1 MLFNKH
7 SETKQRFGI
16 RKLTIGATSVLL
28 STLFLTVNNGQKV
41 HAATDETVTNAD
53 NKSGTEDKAVT
64 TENSETEDKA
74 QEATNV
80 TKKTNE
86 DKTATTEEK
95 QTGAVAKTSEKVG
108 DNATTD
114 KSSET
119 QASEDKVS
127 SDDKTTDVANTELL
141 RQLTIKK
148 SLLLLTRLKKN
159 NVTTPTSEVA
169 KPAVNNKLAAPAPA
183 PSTASLSD
191 DGLVAT
197 DDHGVTLS
205 MSKNTLGEGG
215 QLGKSGITVK
225 LSGTVSAGDVYNIQV
240 PDFGWGY
247 EINDSTITTAGALGN
262 FATAKKTN
270 VVIDGQN
277 YANYQITFK
286 QGITIDSKG
295 FQIVL
300 NNGNNYNGQGRPSTT
315 IKDGIYDQNIYWSR
329 SSQADPTKVTENS
342 SLSFIRKVETG
353 FNKPTFNL
361 TAPDGNK
368 VSALVPDTDYQFTLK
383 LNQGTGLNGLTDFTA
398 AQINSARNYGSV
410 ITIPVPE
417 GFVLNQDI
425 SVKNSQIGDK
435 TTIKQVGGA
444 GGDIIITV
452 PKGSGRQGFESAPG
466 YVIVGRFINHPETTS
481 TFTAAGNITVTEQVL
496 TKDGTKEIKAV
507 LPPWQITLKG
517 AKDKPS
523 EGQFG
528 VQAWGNNNGNIFT
541 QTVPTKIANYF
552 NFTNNTAL
560 AYENNLH
567 LTFDFDDGLAINALS
582 TPKIND
588 VDRYGTRSYAYTLT
602 LTDGTKVTGTI
613 DAGGKIDVPTKT
625 MTVTVK
631 EKDDEGKEVYKDVV
645 VPVTIKSADLVPDF
659 WAAGAHGDGILN
671 YRTGGNFGT
680 NQLISDETFMAYGYI
695 SDVLNN
701 DPNLPENTKVKST
714 LTVSSPAY
722 RPDTKFYATDTQTV
736 LSKDSIKSALGA
748 SANQDKDNRYYS
760 PDIDYTKGKYGTI
773 GISTSDD
780 SRKASNRIVEPIFY
794 YVLPAYTNFT
804 GDLTNIKDFNPGIT
818 DGDKSKENIKPKLT
832 SYMVGNQQVVKLDYS
847 GTGFVYDAS
856 KGNNTNPGGGN
867 ILPIAIDADAEPG
880 VYKWNVYLFTQTG
893 IVNHD
898 AITNTSDVANKY
910 TQNVVQEAEKAGK
923 SGSLY
928 MIGDGNWEIKT
939 PPVAYAPNTVQGN
952 LDVKSVANGKSDDKG
967 SEEMNYATEIAN
979 YSSGTI
985 KDPYML
991 INFPQADDDKKCFT
1005 FELTGPEEL
1014 NSVNDKLTSDDYVVY
1029 YSTEQQDLPSTKDRG
1044 KVPDMT
1050 GYVTSDQVSDW
1061 SKIKSAVIKF
1071 NTTLPSGSVVGQIVF
1086 KGKDSTLKTD
1096 AGKSANFRAAVMGE
1110 TLNPFITENTTITVV
1125 GKSTVNTRLHYKDTD
1140 GQDHY
1145 INVPT
1150 MTKEY
1155 NDNVDTMNSSDFDLN
1170 SIPKELIPDH
1180 YELVANQTPSI
1191 INNEDGN
1198 SKDATAEFNKIVTY
1212 ASDGDTVQF
1221 ELVPKIDKAT
1231 QTINRTVHFRTD
1243 GDNSEEV
1250 AEDVSTPVTVTELT
1264 NEVTGEKQYSAKI
1277 TVNGQTQDL
1286 LVHVGQNGQISLTL
1300 PKVDI
1305 PDVSDYYVV
1314 DSTKTQ
1320 ADAISKTF
1328 TFTKDGSLT
1337 FENTVKYAPVKQEL
1351 QIKVYDDDSDTPDQ
1365 DLDTTE
1371 SGATTDFTGNSKS
1384 DFPADVATNLQALK
1398 DYYERKNY
1406 EVVTLPAAS
1415 GKFDST
1421 NNGSGADTQVQ
1432 FLEVHLKHVKDVKTE
1447 SIKVVREVTYSVDST
1462 SPDAPKAPDAKVD
1475 TFDGVFSRTVTTDKV
1490 NNNVTKS
1497 DWSGT
1502 YTSNGVTS
1510 PKLADGYHPDK
1521 EIAAKATISADF
1533 LKNTGEDEIARLI
1546 SDGLKVS
1553 DEVVYSADKQTVKIR
1568 VYDDTTNSELS
1579 PVTAKSELEGQGK
1592 NVEISLDGL
1601 TNSDI
1606 PDKFSSNIDLLKSYY
1621 ESKGYKFVSN
1631 TAIPAKFDATS
1642 NGTGQTDSTPQYVDI
1657 HLEHV
1662 LSLERETK
1670 TVTRKINYYD
1680 KDQKNQNNQ
1689 NKLINEVNPKV
1700 TEAQTIEQ
1708 KVDFERY
1715 AVRDQVTK
1723 QIIGYAT
1730 PDQVTTTGDQTTLK
1744 QADGF
1749 THTTGEASDA
1759 TAAFVVTSDK
1769 AVLPSQVNYDLS
1781 KYGYEAPTDKDG
1793 KSFAQVDEVTPLPTD
1808 KNTVVNV
1815 YYREKVVTVTVDN
1828 PPTAGTKVPETDTE
1842 FPPNNWDK
1850 DVATNVST
1858 RTIHY
1863 VYDKNT
1869 FVNGKDVS
1877 GQPVPGLKDI
1887 EQTVVFTQ
1895 SAKINLVTGD
1905 VIYQGDWKAHNST
1918 TTNQQRETITTDGGN
1933 SFAEVISPSSKTGY
1947 LELKGYTPH
1956 QEVVNAAEAT
1966 HGVNAGD
1973 IYVKYV
1979 GNDSLVQIEY
1989 VDEDTRNALTVDKKT
2004 GKSGEKLEYSTTDL
2018 IKEYEKQGY
2027 ELVHDGFIAN
2037 DGNHNKETFD
2047 SYDDIP
2053 NGEHPETINQKWTVT
2068 LKHKKKTVTSN
2079 EPKDPTEKITDGDYS
2094 HDYPANVGQNDL
2106 NNTVSRNISFI
2117 YTDKPEGENQAF
2129 PPVTQEVSYKR
2140 DATIDLVKLAKGDAD
2155 AVSYTNWEPK
2165 EAGKES
2171 FDNNPVQVVDGY
2183 VADYVVV
2190 PSQDVPKDEN
2200 DKAQNGQ
2207 NIVVKYSPVGKIIP
2221 VDKDGHE
2228 IPDAS
2233 TPKYKNDHNDP
2244 TKTTTTDVP
2253 EIPGYH
2259 AEVPNVTP
2267 DKPGE
2272 DTKVV
2277 YVKNTQTIDLV
2288 YVDTTTGQTLTTQ
2301 VNVDQGD
2308 SGSAIPTSVT
2318 DTLNATTQS
2327 YLDKGY
2333 VIDTAKA
2340 KETVPGKFDYSG
2352 QNTDGSDAQPQVVTI
2367 YLKHGTEII
2376 TSTDPKDADKSN
2388 LTISSQ
2394 NIVHYEGAGNDTPKD
2409 VVRTDDSTLTR
2420 TVTIDKVTGEVL
2432 ETSKWT
2438 GKKEYDDVDTRVVN
2452 GYYADTKAA
2461 GASKVTTDDVSRA
2474 KDGVITNETTVTY
2487 HPMGKIIPVDKN
2499 GNPIPG
2505 SKTPIFN
2512 NDPND
2517 PTKATTTDSPII
2529 PGYHLDN
2536 PDESSITPDDPG
2548 KDRKVVYVA
2557 DTQNLV
2563 VQVFDKD
2570 SKIPDQPLD
2579 TTKTG
2584 ATVEFTGDSFTN
2596 FPTDVATNID
2606 ALIKYYEARG
2616 YKVETKPSTDELSA
2630 KFDGDKDITQYL
2642 KLVLTHDTEIVTGEN
2657 PKTPGTPI
2665 NPDDPDSPTYGE
2677 ETSREHL
2684 VIKSVDVIEYEGA
2697 GDKTPETNTRTNDAT
2712 LIKNVTI
2719 DKVTGEVIATGEWTG
2734 KFIYEPIK
2742 TPKIDGYTVSLE
2754 NAGGTAIS
2762 SGDAN
2767 EAVAGVITRKVKV
2780 VYTPEKQELQ
2790 LKVYDQDLDKYLGKT
2805 DSFYGLTDQEVGED
2819 PQTRLD
2825 ELKKQFAERGF
2836 DIVEVPELAKNYDN
2850 TENGTS
2856 DQDNKPQVFVLV
2868 VKHHIET
2875 VTPDDPKTPE
2885 DKIPNTNQNY
2895 PSGLTE
2901 TDLSKTITRTIIVHM
2916 PDGSTKEIKQEVV
2929 YTRTATVDSVT
2940 KEVKYTDWTS
2950 KNSNWPEY
2958 QSPDVPGYTVDIE
2971 KVELA
2976 KVPVDGHDVT
2986 VEINYTADPVPDEPV
3001 NPSNPGN
3008 PGTTTP
3014 DQPQQPGKPTDPT
3027 KPSEPNKPS
3036 KPGRP
3041 TNPNHPTKP
3050 TKPVT
3055 PAKPDQTHD
3064 QHSKVNGETDLNGF
3078 VDGISDEKAGAVA
3091 GASDNAQAGAKKL
3104 PQTSG
3109 ESGWQASLLGMGLFF
3124 ISLFGF
3130 KKKKE
3135 DE

>member
-247 EINDSTITTAGALGN
+247 GINDSTITTAGALGN

-342 SLSFIRKVETG
+342 SLSFTRKVETG

-435 TTIKQVGGA
+435 TTIEQVGGAGGA

-452 PKGSGRQGFESAPG
+452 PKGSGRQGFENAPG

-552 NFTNNTAL
+552 NFTNNSAL

-588 VDRYGTRSYAYTLT
+588 IDRYGTRSYTYTLT

-625 MTVTVK
+625 MTITAK
-631 EKDDEGKEVYKDVV
+631 SHDKDGKEEFKDIV
-645 VPVTIKSADLVPDF
+645 VPVTIKSADLVPNF
-659 WAAGAHGDGILN
+659 WAAGAHGDNILN

-701 DPNLPENTKVKST
+701 DLHLPKDTKVKST

-736 LSKDSIKSALGA
+736 MSKDSIKSALWA
-748 SANQDKDNRYYS
+748 SGKQDANNRYYS
-760 PDIDYTKGKYGTI
+760 PEIDYTKEKYGS
-773 GISTSDD
+773 ISINVSND
-780 SRKASNRIVEPIFY
+780 SKKASNRIVEPTFY

-804 GDLTNIKDFNPGIT
+804 GDLTNLLNLNPGIT

-832 SYMVGNQQVVKLDYS
+832 SYMVGNQQVIKLDYS
-847 GTGFVYDAS
+847 GTGFVYDAN
-856 KGNNTNPGGGN
+856 KDGNT
-867 ILPIAIDADAEPG
+867 LPIAIDADAEPG

-893 IVNHD
+893 IVNQNP
-898 AITNTSDVANKY
+898 ITNASDVANDY
-910 TQNVVQEAEKAGK
+910 TQNVVEEQKNAGK
-923 SGSLY
+923 TGSLY
-928 MIGDGNWEIKT
+928 MIGSGDWEIKT

-979 YSSGTI
+979 YSTGTL

-991 INFPQADDDKKCFT
+991 INFPQAGDGKNGFT
-1005 FELTGPEEL
+1005 YELTGPEEFIAL
-1014 NSVNDKLTSDDYVVY
+1014 NNNLGKDDFTTY
-1029 YSTEQQDLPSTKDRG
+1029 YSTETQDLPTVKDRG

-1050 GYVTSDQVSDW
+1050 GYVTADQVTDW

-1071 NTTLPSGSVVGQIVF
+1071 NTTLPGGTVLGQIVF

-1096 AGKSANFRAAVMGE
+1096 AGKTSYFRAAVMGE
-1110 TLNPFITENTTITVV
+1110 TINPFLTENTSIKVV
-1125 GKSTVNTRLHYKDTD
+1125 GKSTVNTRLHYQDTD
-1140 GQDHY
+1140 RQDHY

-1155 NDNVDTMNSSDFDLN
+1155 NDNVDTMKSSDFALN
-1170 SIPKELIPDH
+1170 NIPKELIPDH
-1180 YELVANQTPSI
+1180 YELVANQVPSI

-1198 SKDATAEFNKIVTY
+1198 SKDATAEFNKTVTY
-1212 ASDGDTVQF
+1212 AFDGDIVQF
-1221 ELVPKIDKAT
+1221 ELTPKIDKAT
-1231 QTINRTVHFRTD
+1231 QSIKHVVHFVTND
-1243 GDNSEEV
+1243 SSAYQLFDDQAV
-1250 AEDVSTPVTVTELT
+1250 DVTVTQAT
-1264 NEVTGEKQYSAKI
+1264 NEVTGQKTYAASYMKDGKEVGLS
-1277 TVNGQTQDL
+1277 VTQLDD
-1286 LVHVGQNGQISLTL
+1286 GQISITF
-1300 PKVDI
+1300 PAATI
-1305 PDVSDYYVV
+1305 PSSKEYYVV
-1314 DSTKTQ
+1314 DNTEDQ
-1320 ADAISKTF
+1320 ASALTHTF
-1328 TFTKDGSLT
+1328 TFTANSNST
-1337 FENTVKYAPVKQEL
+1337 IENFVKYAPVKQEL
-1351 QIKVYDDDSDTPDQ
+1351 QVQVYDDDSKKA
-1365 DLDTTE
+1365 LDTKDT
-1371 SGATTDFTGNSKS
+1371 GAKVDFIGNSNAA
-1384 DFPADVATNLQALK
+1384 FPTNDLQTNLDKLK
-1398 DYYERKNY
+1398 TYYEGKNY
-1406 EVVTLPAAS
+1406 IVTLPSAS
-1415 GKFDST
+1415 GNFDDT
-1421 NNGSGADTQVQ
+1421 DNGPDKDKKIQVI
-1432 FLEVHLKHVKDVKTE
+1432 EVHLTHAKDVKTE
-1447 SIKVVREVTYSVDST
+1447 QVNAVRNVTYSGAGDLT
-1462 SPDAPKAPDAKVD
+1462 PAEKTD
-1475 TFDGVFSRTVTTDKV
+1475 TAQNVFSRTVTTDLVTDIVTRSQWTGSHTFAGIDTPSVAGYHADKALAGNIEV
-1490 NNNVTKS
+1490 TADKLNNADEATLA
-1497 DWSGT
+1497 DWMK
-1502 YTSNGVTS
+1502 NGVV
-1510 PKLADGYHPDK
+1510 
-1521 EIAAKATISADF
+1521 
-1533 LKNTGEDEIARLI
+1533 
-1546 SDGLKVS
+1546 VS
-1553 DEVVYSADKQTVKIR
+1553 DHVTYAPDHQELKIR
-1568 VYDDTTNSELS
+1568 VHDDTTDSELS
-1579 PVTAKSELEGQGK
+1579 PVTAQSELKEHGTTIA
-1592 NVEISLDGL
+1592 ISADGH
-1601 TNSDI
+1601 TDE
-1606 PDKFSSNIDLLKSYY
+1606 PTPADFSNNIDKLKKYY
-1621 ESKGYKFVSN
+1621 ELKGYKIVS
-1631 TAIPAKFDATS
+1631 TSEVPAKFDNTS
-1642 NGTGQTDSTPQYVDI
+1642 NGDSLTDKTPQYVDI
-1657 HLEHV
+1657 HLEHA
-1662 LSLERETK
+1662 LKLEKESKEITRTINFYDQDK
-1670 TVTRKINYYD
+1670 NQLIHDANPNLPQYQQTVTQIVKFD
-1680 KDQKNQNNQ
+1680 
-1689 NKLINEVNPKV
+1689 
-1700 TEAQTIEQ
+1700 
-1708 KVDFERY
+1708 RY
-1715 AVRDQVTK
+1715 IVRDEVTG

-1730 PDQVTTTGDQTTLK
+1730 PSQVTFNNGKAQLAQK
-1744 QADGF
+1744 DGY
-1749 THTTGEASDA
+1749 THATRDASDA
-1759 TAAFVVTSDK
+1759 TAGFTA
-1769 AVLPSQVNYDLS
+1769 LPSYDKYNSYPSYDLS
-1781 KYGYEAPTDKDG
+1781 KYGYDAATDKDG
-1793 KSFAQVDEVTPLPTD
+1793 SPLTEVKAETPKPTD
-1808 KNTVVNV
+1808 SNSVVNV
-1815 YYREKVVTVTVDN
+1815 YYREKVLTVTVDN
-1828 PPTAGTKVPETDTE
+1828 PPTPGTPVTPGSDIKYPQ
-1842 FPPNNWDK
+1842 NKWDEK
-1850 DVATNVST
+1850 TATSEST
-1858 RTIHY
+1858 RIIHY
-1863 VYDKNT
+1863 IYDDKT
-1869 FVNGKDVS
+1869 FVNGKNVS
-1877 GQPVPGLKDI
+1877 GQPVPGLHDI
-1887 EQTVVFTQ
+1887 KQTVTYAQ
-1895 SAKINLVTGD
+1895 SATINLVTGE
-1905 VIYQGDWKAHNST
+1905 VSYQGDWKAHNST

-1933 SFAEVISPSSKTGY
+1933 SFTEVVSPSSKNGY

-1989 VDEDTRNALTVDKKT
+1989 IDEDTGNALKVDKKT

-2027 ELVHDGFIAN
+2027 ELVHDGFTAN

-2053 NGEHPETINQKWTVT
+2053 NGEYPETINQKWTVT
-2068 LKHKKKTVTSN
+2068 LKHKKITVTSN

-2200 DKAQNGQ
+2200 GKAQNGQ

-2288 YVDTTTGQTLTTQ
+2288 YVDTTTRQTLTKQ
-2301 VNVDQGD
+2301 VNVAQGD
-2308 SGSAIPTSVT
+2308 SGSAIPASVT
-2318 DTLNATTQS
+2318 DTLKATEQS

-2333 VIDTAKA
+2333 VIDTSKPQA
-2340 KETVPGKFDYSG
+2340 TVPANFDSSS
-2352 QNTDGSDAQPQVVTI
+2352 QNPDGTDAVHQVVTV
-2367 YLKHGTEII
+2367 YLKHGKETI
-2376 TSTDPKDADKSN
+2376 TANDPKNPGDPINEKDPNGAKYPKDVDKSN
-2388 LTISSQ
+2388 LTISSK

-2461 GASKVTTDDVSRA
+2461 GASKVMTDDVSRA

-2570 SKIPDQPLD
+2570 SKTSDQPLD

-2596 FPTDVATNID
+2596 FPTDIATNID

-2616 YKVETKPSTDELSA
+2616 YKVKTKPSPDELSA

-2825 ELKKQFAERGF
+2825 ELKKQFAERAF

-2875 VTPDDPKTPE
+2875 VTPDDPKTPD

-2895 PSGLTE
+2895 PGGLTE

-2940 KEVKYTDWTS
+2940 KEVTYTDWTS
-2950 KNSNWPEY
+2950 KNSNWSEY
-2958 QSPDVPGYTVDIE
+2958 QSPDIPGYTVDIE

-2976 KVPVDGHDVT
+2976 KVPVDGQDVT
-2986 VEINYTADPVPDEPV
+2986 VEINYTADPV

-3008 PGTTTP
+3008 PGTTMP

-3064 QHSKVNGETDLNGF
+3064 QYSKVNGETDLNGF
-3078 VDGISDEKAGAVA
+3078 VHGISDEKAGAVA
-3091 GASDNAQAGAKKL
+3091 SASDNAQAGAKKL

>member
-53 NKSGTEDKAVT
+53 NKSGTEDNAVT

-74 QEATNV
+74 QEAANV
-80 TKKTNE
+80 TEKTNE
-86 DKTATTEEK
+86 DKTATIEEK
-95 QTGAVAKTSEKVG
+95 QTEVVAKTSEKVG
-108 DNATTD
+108 NNATIN
-114 KSSET
+114 KSLEA
-119 QASEDKVS
+119 QASEDK
-127 SDDKTTDVANTELL
+127 TTNAANTEEATKTAND
-141 RQLTIKK
+141 QKN
-148 SLLLLTRLKKN
+148 LLLLTRLKKA
-159 NVTTPTSEVA
+159 NVATSKVA
-169 KPAVNNKLAAPAPA
+169 KLAVNIKSAG
-183 PSTASLSD
+183 PSTDGLSD

-197 DDHGVTLS
+197 DDQGVTLS
-205 MSKNTLGEGG
+205 MNKNTLGEGG
-215 QLGKSGITVK
+215 QLGNSGITVK

-247 EINDSTITTAGALGN
+247 GIDDSTITTAGALGN

-300 NNGNNYNGQGRPSTT
+300 KNGNNYNGQGRPSTT

-329 SSQADPTKVTENS
+329 SSQADPTKITENS
-342 SLSFIRKVETG
+342 TLSFTRKVETG

-368 VSALVPDTDYQFTLK
+368 VTKLEPDTDYQFTLN
-383 LNQGTGLNGLTDFTA
+383 LNQGTGLNGLTDHTA
-398 AQINSARNYGSV
+398 AQINSARNYRSV
-410 ITIPVPE
+410 ITIPVPK
-417 GFVLNQDI
+417 GFVLNQDV
-425 SVKNSQIGDK
+425 SLKNSQIEDE
-435 TTIKQVGGA
+435 TTIEQVGGA
-444 GGDIIITV
+444 GGNIIITV
-452 PKGSGRQGFESAPG
+452 PKGSGRQNYEGKPG

-481 TFTAAGNITVTEQVL
+481 TFRAADNITVTEKVL

-523 EGQFG
+523 EGEFG

-588 VDRYGTRSYAYTLT
+588 VDRYGTRSYTYTLT

-625 MTVTVK
+625 MTITAK
-631 EKDDEGKEVYKDVV
+631 SHDKDGKEEFKDIV
-645 VPVTIKSADLVPDF
+645 VPVTIKSADLVPNF
-659 WAAGAHGDGILN
+659 WAAGAHGDNILN

-701 DPNLPENTKVKST
+701 DLHLPKDTKVKST

-736 LSKDSIKSALGA
+736 MSKDSIKSALWA
-748 SANQDKDNRYYS
+748 SGKQDANNRYYS
-760 PDIDYTKGKYGTI
+760 PEIDYTKEKYGS
-773 GISTSDD
+773 ISINVSND
-780 SRKASNRIVEPIFY
+780 SKKASNRIVEPTFY

-804 GDLTNIKDFNPGIT
+804 GDLTNLLNLNPGIT

-832 SYMVGNQQVVKLDYS
+832 SYMVGNQQVIKLDYS
-847 GTGFVYDAS
+847 GTGFVYDAN
-856 KGNNTNPGGGN
+856 KDGNT
-867 ILPIAIDADAEPG
+867 LPIAIDADAEPG

-979 YSSGTI
+979 YSSGSI

-991 INFPQADDDKKCFT
+991 INFPQADPVKKCFT
-1005 FELTGPEEL
+1005 FELTGPEEFIAL
-1014 NSVNDKLTSDDYVVY
+1014 NNNLGKDDFTTY
-1029 YSTEQQDLPSTKDRG
+1029 YSTKTQDLPTVKDRG

-1050 GYVTSDQVSDW
+1050 GYVTAGQVTDW

-1071 NTTLPSGSVVGQIVF
+1071 NTTLPGGTVLGQIVF

-1096 AGKSANFRAAVMGE
+1096 AGKTSYFRAAVMGE
-1110 TLNPFITENTTITVV
+1110 TINPFLTENTSIKVV
-1125 GKSTVNTRLHYKDTD
+1125 GKSTVNTRLHYKDTY

-1198 SKDATAEFNKIVTY
+1198 SKDATAEFNKTVTY
-1212 ASDGDTVQF
+1212 AFDGDTVQF

-1231 QTINRTVHFRTD
+1231 QTINRTVHFMNED
-1243 GDNSEEV
+1243 NQKVAGDV
-1250 AEDVSTPVTVTELT
+1250 ATPPVTVTELT
-1264 NEVTGEKQYSAKI
+1264 NEVTGEKKYLAKI
-1277 TVNGQTQDL
+1277 TVDGQTQDL
-1286 LVHVGQNGQISLTL
+1286 AVSVEKDGKISLTL

-1305 PDVSDYYVV
+1305 PVVSDYYVV
-1314 DSTKTQ
+1314 DGTRTQ
-1320 ADAISKTF
+1320 ADAISKIF
-1328 TFTKDGSLT
+1328 TFTKDGTLT
-1337 FENTVKYAPVKQEL
+1337 FENTVKYAPV
-1351 QIKVYDDDSDTPDQ
+1351 
-1365 DLDTTE
+1365 
-1371 SGATTDFTGNSKS
+1371 
-1384 DFPADVATNLQALK
+1384 
-1398 DYYERKNY
+1398 
-1406 EVVTLPAAS
+1406 
-1415 GKFDST
+1415 
-1421 NNGSGADTQVQ
+1421 
-1432 FLEVHLKHVKDVKTE
+1432 
-1447 SIKVVREVTYSVDST
+1447 
-1462 SPDAPKAPDAKVD
+1462 
-1475 TFDGVFSRTVTTDKV
+1475 
-1490 NNNVTKS
+1490 
-1497 DWSGT
+1497 
-1502 YTSNGVTS
+1502 
-1510 PKLADGYHPDK
+1510 
-1521 EIAAKATISADF
+1521 
-1533 LKNTGEDEIARLI
+1533 
-1546 SDGLKVS
+1546 
-1553 DEVVYSADKQTVKIR
+1553 
-1568 VYDDTTNSELS
+1568 
-1579 PVTAKSELEGQGK
+1579 
-1592 NVEISLDGL
+1592 
-1601 TNSDI
+1601 
-1606 PDKFSSNIDLLKSYY
+1606 
-1621 ESKGYKFVSN
+1621 
-1631 TAIPAKFDATS
+1631 
-1642 NGTGQTDSTPQYVDI
+1642 
-1657 HLEHV
+1657 
-1662 LSLERETK
+1662 
-1670 TVTRKINYYD
+1670 
-1680 KDQKNQNNQ
+1680 
-1689 NKLINEVNPKV
+1689 
-1700 TEAQTIEQ
+1700 
-1708 KVDFERY
+1708 
-1715 AVRDQVTK
+1715 
-1723 QIIGYAT
+1723 
-1730 PDQVTTTGDQTTLK
+1730 
-1744 QADGF
+1744 
-1749 THTTGEASDA
+1749 
-1759 TAAFVVTSDK
+1759 
-1769 AVLPSQVNYDLS
+1769 
-1781 KYGYEAPTDKDG
+1781 
-1793 KSFAQVDEVTPLPTD
+1793 
-1808 KNTVVNV
+1808 
-1815 YYREKVVTVTVDN
+1815 
-1828 PPTAGTKVPETDTE
+1828 
-1842 FPPNNWDK
+1842 
-1850 DVATNVST
+1850 
-1858 RTIHY
+1858 
-1863 VYDKNT
+1863 
-1869 FVNGKDVS
+1869 
-1877 GQPVPGLKDI
+1877 
-1887 EQTVVFTQ
+1887 
-1895 SAKINLVTGD
+1895 
-1905 VIYQGDWKAHNST
+1905 
-1918 TTNQQRETITTDGGN
+1918 
-1933 SFAEVISPSSKTGY
+1933 
-1947 LELKGYTPH
+1947 
-1956 QEVVNAAEAT
+1956 
-1966 HGVNAGD
+1966 
-1973 IYVKYV
+1973 
-1979 GNDSLVQIEY
+1979 
-1989 VDEDTRNALTVDKKT
+1989 
-2004 GKSGEKLEYSTTDL
+2004 
-2018 IKEYEKQGY
+2018 
-2027 ELVHDGFIAN
+2027 
-2037 DGNHNKETFD
+2037 
-2047 SYDDIP
+2047 
-2053 NGEHPETINQKWTVT
+2053 
-2068 LKHKKKTVTSN
+2068 
-2079 EPKDPTEKITDGDYS
+2079 
-2094 HDYPANVGQNDL
+2094 
-2106 NNTVSRNISFI
+2106 
-2117 YTDKPEGENQAF
+2117 
-2129 PPVTQEVSYKR
+2129 
-2140 DATIDLVKLAKGDAD
+2140 
-2155 AVSYTNWEPK
+2155 
-2165 EAGKES
+2165 
-2171 FDNNPVQVVDGY
+2171 
-2183 VADYVVV
+2183 
-2190 PSQDVPKDEN
+2190 
-2200 DKAQNGQ
+2200 
-2207 NIVVKYSPVGKIIP
+2207 GKIIP
-2221 VDKDGHE
+2221 VDKDDHE
-2228 IPDAS
+2228 IPDAP
-2233 TPKYKNDHNDP
+2233 TPKYNNDPNDP
-2244 TKTTTTDVP
+2244 TKATTTDSP
-2253 EIPGYH
+2253 IIPGYH

-2288 YVDTTTGQTLTTQ
+2288 YIDTTTRQTLTKQ
-2301 VNVDQGD
+2301 VNVAQGD

-2318 DTLNATTQS
+2318 DILNATTQS

-2340 KETVPGKFDYSG
+2340 KETVPGEFDYSG
-2352 QNTDGSDAQPQVVTI
+2352 QNTDGSDAQPQVVTV

-2376 TSTDPKDADKSN
+2376 TSTDPKVPGDPINEKDPNGAKYPKDADKSN
-2388 LTISSQ
+2388 LTISSK

-2409 VVRTDDSTLTR
+2409 VIATDDGTLTR

-2432 ETSKWT
+2432 ETSEWT

-2487 HPMGKIIPVDKN
+2487 HPMDKIIPVDKN

-2505 SKTPIFN
+2505 SETPIFN

-2536 PDESSITPDDPG
+2536 PHESSITPDDPGKDRKVVYVKNTQTIDLVYIDTTTRQTLTKQVNVAQGDSGSAIPTSVTDILNATTQSYLDKGYVIDTAKAKETVPGEFDYSGQNTDGSDAQPQVVTVYLKHGTEIITSTDPKVPGDPINEKDPNGAKYPKDADKSNLTISSKNIVHYEGAGNDTPKDVIATDDGTLTRTVTIDKVTGEVLETSEWTGKKEYDDVDTRVVNGYYADTKAAGASKVTTDDVSRAKDGVITNETTVTYHPMDKIIPVDKNGNPIPGSETPIFNNDPNDPTKATTTDSPIIPGYHLDNPHESSITPDDPG

-2570 SKIPDQPLD
+2570 SKTPDQPLD

-2606 ALIKYYEARG
+2606 ALIKYYKARG
-2616 YKVETKPSTDELSA
+2616 YKVKTKPSTDELSA
-2630 KFDGDKDITQYL
+2630 KFDGDKDTTQYL
-2642 KLVLTHDTEIVTGEN
+2642 KLVLTHDTETVTGEN

-2677 ETSREHL
+2677 QTSRKHL

-2712 LIKNVTI
+2712 LIRNVTI

-2734 KFIYEPIK
+2734 KFIYESIK

-2754 NAGGTAIS
+2754 NAGGTTIS

-2767 EAVAGVITRKVKV
+2767 EAVDGVITRKVKV

-2790 LKVYDQDLDKYLGKT
+2790 LKVYDQDLDKYLGGT

-2819 PQTRLD
+2819 PQARLD
-2825 ELKKQFAERGF
+2825 ELKKQFAEWGF

-2850 TENGTS
+2850 TENGTN

-2875 VTPDDPKTPE
+2875 VTPDDPKTPD

-2895 PSGLTE
+2895 PGGLTE

-2916 PDGSTKEIKQEVV
+2916 PDGSTKEIKQKVV

-2940 KEVKYTDWTS
+2940 KEVTYTDWTS
-2950 KNSNWPEY
+2950 KNSSWSEY
-2958 QSPDVPGYTVDIE
+2958 QSPDIPGYTVDIE

-3008 PGTTTP
+3008 PGTTMP

>member
-41 HAATDETVTNAD
+41 HAATDETVTRTD
-53 NKSGTEDKAVT
+53 NKSGTEDNAVI
-64 TENSETEDKA
+64 TENSETTDKA
-74 QEATNV
+74 QEAADV
-80 TKKTNE
+80 TEKTNE

-95 QTGAVAKTSEKVG
+95 QTGDVAKTSEKVD
-108 DNATTD
+108 DNAATD

-169 KPAVNNKLAAPAPA
+169 KPAVNNKSAG
-183 PSTASLSD
+183 PSTAGLSD

-215 QLGKSGITVK
+215 QLGNSGITVK
-225 LSGTVSAGDVYNIQV
+225 FSGSVSAGDIYTIQV

-247 EINDSTITTAGALGN
+247 GWGQYGPINDSTITTAGALGN

-300 NNGNNYNGQGRPSTT
+300 NNGNNYYGQGRPSTT
-315 IKDGIYDQNIYWSR
+315 IKDGKYYQNIYWSR
-329 SSQADPTKVTENS
+329 SSQADPTKITKNPT
-342 SLSFIRKVETG
+342 LSFIRKVETG

-361 TAPDGNK
+361 TAPDRNK

-552 NFTNNTAL
+552 NFTNNSAL

-588 VDRYGTRSYAYTLT
+588 IDRYGTRSYTYTLT

-625 MTVTVK
+625 MTITAK
-631 EKDDEGKEVYKDVV
+631 SHDKDGKEEFKDIV
-645 VPVTIKSADLVPDF
+645 VPVTIKSADLVPNF
-659 WAAGAHGDGILN
+659 WAAGAHGDNILN

-701 DPNLPENTKVKST
+701 DLHLPKDTKVKST

-736 LSKDSIKSALGA
+736 MSKDSIKSALRA
-748 SANQDKDNRYYS
+748 SGKQDANNRYYS
-760 PDIDYTKGKYGTI
+760 PEIDYTKEKYGS
-773 GISTSDD
+773 ISINVSND
-780 SRKASNRIVEPIFY
+780 SKKASNRIVEPTFY

-804 GDLTNIKDFNPGIT
+804 GDLTNLLNLNPGIT

-832 SYMVGNQQVVKLDYS
+832 SYMVGNQQVIKLDYS
-847 GTGFVYDAS
+847 GTGFVYDAN
-856 KGNNTNPGGGN
+856 KDGNT
-867 ILPIAIDADAEPG
+867 LPIAIDADAEPG

-928 MIGDGNWEIKT
+928 MIGQGDWEIKT

-979 YSSGTI
+979 YSSGSI

-991 INFPQADDDKKCFT
+991 INFPQADPKNSFT
-1005 FELTGPEEL
+1005 FELTGPEEFIAL
-1014 NSVNDKLTSDDYVVY
+1014 NNNLGKDDFTTY
-1029 YSTEQQDLPSTKDRG
+1029 YSTKTQDLPTVKDRG

-1050 GYVTSDQVSDW
+1050 GYVTAGQVTDW

-1071 NTTLPSGSVVGQIVF
+1071 NTTLPGGTVLGQIVF

-1096 AGKSANFRAAVMGE
+1096 AGKTSYFRAAVMGE
-1110 TLNPFITENTTITVV
+1110 TINPFLTENTSIKVV
-1125 GKSTVNTRLHYKDTD
+1125 GKSTVNTRLHYQDTD
-1140 GQDHY
+1140 RQDHY

-1155 NDNVDTMNSSDFDLN
+1155 NDNVDTMKSSDFALN

-1180 YELVANQTPSI
+1180 YELVANQVPSI

-1198 SKDATAEFNKIVTY
+1198 SKDATAEFNKTVTY
-1212 ASDGDTVQF
+1212 AFDGDIVQF
-1221 ELVPKIDKAT
+1221 ELEPKIDKAT

-1689 NKLINEVNPKV
+1689 NKLINEANPKV

>member
-159 NVTTPTSEVA
+159 NVTTP
-169 KPAVNNKLAAPAPA
+169 AVNNKLAAPAPA

-225 LSGTVSAGDVYNIQV
+225 LSGTVSAGDIYNIQV

-247 EINDSTITTAGALGN
+247 GINDSTITTAGALGN

-300 NNGNNYNGQGRPSTT
+300 NNGNNYNSQGRPSTT

-342 SLSFIRKVETG
+342 SLSFTRKVETG

-435 TTIKQVGGA
+435 TTIEQVGGA

-452 PKGSGRQGFESAPG
+452 PKGSGRQGFENAPG

-552 NFTNNTAL
+552 NFTNNSAL

-588 VDRYGTRSYAYTLT
+588 IDRYGTRSYTYTLT

-625 MTVTVK
+625 MTITAK
-631 EKDDEGKEVYKDVV
+631 SHDKDGKEEFKDIV
-645 VPVTIKSADLVPDF
+645 VPVTIKSADLVPNF
-659 WAAGAHGDGILN
+659 WAAGAHGDNFLN

-701 DPNLPENTKVKST
+701 DLHLPKDTKVKST

-736 LSKDSIKSALGA
+736 MSKDSIKSALWA
-748 SANQDKDNRYYS
+748 SGSQHANNRYYS
-760 PDIDYTKGKYGTI
+760 PDIDYTKGDYGTI
-773 GISTSDD
+773 SIDVSND
-780 SRKASNRIVEPIFY
+780 SKKASNRIVEPIFY
-794 YVLPAYTNFT
+794 YVLPNYTNFT
-804 GDLTNIKDFNPGIT
+804 GDLTNIINPNPGIT

-847 GTGFVYDAS
+847 GTGFVYDANKKS
-856 KGNNTNPGGGN
+856 NT
-867 ILPIAIDADAEPG
+867 LPIAIDADAEPG
-880 VYKWNVYLFTQTG
+880 VYKWNVYIYTATG
-893 IVNHD
+893 IVNQNP
-898 AITNTSDVANKY
+898 ITNASDVANDY
-910 TQNVVQEAEKAGK
+910 TQNVVEEQKNAGK
-923 SGSLY
+923 TGSLY
-928 MIGDGNWEIKT
+928 MIGSGDWEIKT

-979 YSSGTI
+979 YSSGSI

-991 INFPQADDDKKCFT
+991 INFPQADPKNSFT
-1005 FELTGPEEL
+1005 FELTGPEEFIAL
-1014 NSVNDKLTSDDYVVY
+1014 NNNLGKDDFTTY
-1029 YSTEQQDLPSTKDRG
+1029 YSTKTQDLPTVKDRG

-1050 GYVTSDQVSDW
+1050 GYVTAGQVTDW

-1071 NTTLPSGSVVGQIVF
+1071 NTTLPGGTVLGQIVF

-1096 AGKSANFRAAVMGE
+1096 AGKTSYFRAAVMGE
-1110 TLNPFITENTTITVV
+1110 TINPFLTENTSIKVV
-1125 GKSTVNTRLHYKDTD
+1125 GKSTVNTRLHYQDTD
-1140 GQDHY
+1140 RQDHY

-1155 NDNVDTMNSSDFDLN
+1155 NDNVDTMKSSDFALN

-1180 YELVANQTPSI
+1180 YELVANQVPSI

-1198 SKDATAEFNKIVTY
+1198 SKDATAEFNKTVTY
-1212 ASDGDTVQF
+1212 AFDGDIVQF
-1221 ELVPKIDKAT
+1221 ELEPKIDKAT

-1398 DYYERKNY
+1398 DYYKRKNY

-1689 NKLINEVNPKV
+1689 NKLINEANPKV

-1877 GQPVPGLKDI
+1877 DQPVQGLKDI

-2267 DKPGE
+2267 DKPDE

-2570 SKIPDQPLD
+2570 SKTSDQPLD

-2596 FPTDVATNID
+2596 FPTDIATNID

-2616 YKVETKPSTDELSA
+2616 YKVKTKPSPDELSA

-2734 KFIYEPIK
+2734 KFIYKPIK

-2790 LKVYDQDLDKYLGKT
+2790 LKVYDQDLDKYLGRT
-2805 DSFYGLTDQEVGED
+2805 DSFYGWTDQEVGED

-2836 DIVEVPELAKNYDN
+2836 DIVEVPKLAKNYDN

-3041 TNPNHPTKP
+3041 TNPNRPTKP

-3064 QHSKVNGETDLNGF
+3064 QYSKVNGETDLNGF
-3078 VDGISDEKAGAVA
+3078 VHGISDEKAGAVA

>member
-53 NKSGTEDKAVT
+53 NKSGTEDNAVT

-74 QEATNV
+74 QEAANV
-80 TKKTNE
+80 TEKTNE
-86 DKTATTEEK
+86 DKTATIEEK
-95 QTGAVAKTSEKVG
+95 QTEVVAKTSEKVG
-108 DNATTD
+108 NNATIN
-114 KSSET
+114 KSLEA
-119 QASEDKVS
+119 QASEDK
-127 SDDKTTDVANTELL
+127 TTNAANTEEATKTAND
-141 RQLTIKK
+141 QK
-148 SLLLLTRLKKN
+148 SLLLLTRLKKA
-159 NVTTPTSEVA
+159 NVATSKVA
-169 KPAVNNKLAAPAPA
+169 KQAVNIKSAG
-183 PSTASLSD
+183 PSTDGLSD

-197 DDHGVTLS
+197 DDQGVTLS
-205 MSKNTLGEGG
+205 MSKKTLGEGG

-247 EINDSTITTAGALGN
+247 GINDSTITTAGALGN

-329 SSQADPTKVTENS
+329 SSQADPTKITENS
-342 SLSFIRKVETG
+342 SLSFTRKVETG

-368 VSALVPDTDYQFTLK
+368 VSALAPDTDYQFTLNI
-383 LNQGTGLNGLTDFTA
+383 NQGTGLNGLTDHTA

-410 ITIPVPE
+410 ITIPVPK
-417 GFVLNQDI
+417 GFVLNQDV
-425 SVKNSQIGDK
+425 SLKNSQIGDK
-435 TTIKQVGGA
+435 TTIEQVGGA
-444 GGDIIITV
+444 GGNIIITV
-452 PKGSGRQGFESAPG
+452 PKGSGRQNYEGKPG
-466 YVIVGRFINHPETTS
+466 YVIVGRFINHPEITS
-481 TFTAAGNITVTEQVL
+481 TFQAADNITVTEQVL

-507 LPPWQITLKG
+507 LPPWKITLKG

-523 EGQFG
+523 EGEFG

-588 VDRYGTRSYAYTLT
+588 VDRYGTRSYTYTLT

-631 EKDDEGKEVYKDVV
+631 ENDEGKEVYKDVV

-714 LTVSSPAY
+714 LTVSSPVY

-736 LSKDSIKSALGA
+736 LSKNSIKSALGA

-804 GDLTNIKDFNPGIT
+804 GDLTNLLNLNPGIT

-847 GTGFVYDAS
+847 GTGFVYDAN
-856 KGNNTNPGGGN
+856 KDGNT
-867 ILPIAIDADAEPG
+867 LPIAIDADAEPG

-967 SEEMNYATEIAN
+967 SEKMNYATEIAN
-979 YSSGTI
+979 YSSGSI

-991 INFPQADDDKKCFT
+991 INFPQADDGKNGFT
-1005 FELTGPEEL
+1005 FKLTGPEEL
-1014 NSVNDKLTSDDYVVY
+1014 NSVNDRLTSDDYVVY

-1155 NDNVDTMNSSDFDLN
+1155 NDNVDTMNSSDFDPN

-1180 YELVANQTPSI
+1180 YELVANKTPST
-1191 INNEDGN
+1191 INNEYGN
-1198 SKDATAEFNKIVTY
+1198 SKDAKAEFSKTVTY
-1212 ASDGDTVQF
+1212 AFDGDTVQF
-1221 ELVPKIDKAT
+1221 ELTPKIDKAT
-1231 QTINRTVHFRTD
+1231 QSIKHVVHFVTND
-1243 GDNSEEV
+1243 SSAHQLFDDQAV
-1250 AEDVSTPVTVTELT
+1250 DVTVTQAT
-1264 NEVTGEKQYSAKI
+1264 NEVTGQKTYAASYME
-1277 TVNGQTQDL
+1277 NGKKVDL
-1286 LVHVGQNGQISLTL
+1286 SVTKLDDGQISITF
-1300 PKVDI
+1300 PAATI
-1305 PDVSDYYVV
+1305 PSSKEYYVV
-1314 DSTKTQ
+1314 DNTEDQ
-1320 ADAISKTF
+1320 ASALTHTF
-1328 TFTKDGSLT
+1328 TFTANSNST
-1337 FENTVKYAPVKQEL
+1337 IENFVKYAPVKQEL
-1351 QIKVYDDDSDTPDQ
+1351 QVQVYDDDSETPKNA
-1365 DLDTTE
+1365 LDTKGT
-1371 SGATTDFTGNSKS
+1371 GATVDFIGNSNAA
-1384 DFPADVATNLQALK
+1384 FPTNLQTNLNNLK
-1398 DYYERKNY
+1398 TYYEAKHY
-1406 EVVTLPAAS
+1406 IVTLPSAS
-1415 GKFDST
+1415 GNFDDT
-1421 NNGSGADTQVQ
+1421 DNGPGKDNDVQVI
-1432 FLEVHLKHVKDVKTE
+1432 EVHLTHAKDVKTE
-1447 SIKVVREVTYSVDST
+1447 QVNAVRNVTYSGAGDLT
-1462 SPDAPKAPDAKVD
+1462 PAEKTD
-1475 TFDGVFSRTVTTDKV
+1475 TAEDVFSRTVTKDLVTNID
-1490 NNNVTKS
+1490 TKS
-1497 DWSGT
+1497 QWTGSHTFAGIKTPSVTGYHSDKAVAGNIEVTADSLNKADEAT
-1502 YTSNGVTS
+1502 LAELMKNGVVVS
-1510 PKLADGYHPDK
+1510 YHVTYAPDHQELK
-1521 EIAAKATISADF
+1521 IS
-1533 LKNTGEDEIARLI
+1533 
-1546 SDGLKVS
+1546 VH
-1553 DEVVYSADKQTVKIR
+1553 
-1568 VYDDTTNSELS
+1568 DDTTDSELS
-1579 PVTAKSELEGQGK
+1579 PVTAQSELKKHGTTIA
-1592 NVEISLDGL
+1592 ISADGH
-1601 TNSDI
+1601 TDE
-1606 PDKFSSNIDLLKSYY
+1606 PTPADFSNNIDKLKKYY
-1621 ESKGYKFVSN
+1621 ESKGYKIVS
-1631 TAIPAKFDATS
+1631 TSEIPAKFDNTS
-1642 NGTGQTDSTPQYVDI
+1642 NGTSTTDKTPQYVYI
-1657 HLEHV
+1657 HLEHA
-1662 LSLERETK
+1662 LKLEKESKEITRTINFYDQDK
-1670 TVTRKINYYD
+1670 NQLIQDANPNLPQYQQTVTQIVKFD
-1680 KDQKNQNNQ
+1680 
-1689 NKLINEVNPKV
+1689 
-1700 TEAQTIEQ
+1700 
-1708 KVDFERY
+1708 RY
-1715 AVRDQVTK
+1715 IVRDEVTG

-1730 PDQVTTTGDQTTLK
+1730 PSQVTVDSTG
-1744 QADGF
+1744 QAQLVQKDGY
-1749 THTTGEASDA
+1749 THATGES
-1759 TAAFVVTSDK
+1759 SDK
-1769 AVLPSQVNYDLS
+1769 TAGFVSPANYDKYNSYNNYDLS
-1781 KYGYEAPTDKDG
+1781 RYGYEAPTDVDG
-1793 KSFAQVDEVTPLPTD
+1793 NSYSQVAAATPKATD
-1808 KNTVVNV
+1808 SDSVVYV

-1828 PPTAGTKVPETDTE
+1828 PPTPGTPIVLGS
-1842 FPPNNWDK
+1842 
-1850 DVATNVST
+1850 DVIYPKNDWNKQTATNVST

-1877 GQPVPGLKDI
+1877 DQPVPGLKDI

-1895 SAKINLVTGD
+1895 SAKINLVTG
-1905 VIYQGDWKAHNST
+1905 VVSYRGDWKAHNST
-1918 TTNQQRETITTDGGN
+1918 TTNQQGETITTDGGN
-1933 SFAEVISPSSKTGY
+1933 SFAEVVSPSSKTGY
-1947 LELKGYTPH
+1947 PELKGYTPH
-1956 QEVVNAAEAT
+1956 QEVVNAANAT
-1966 HGVNAGD
+1966 HGANTGD
-1973 IYVKYV
+1973 VFVRYVANK
-1979 GNDSLVQIEY
+1979 SLVQVEY
-1989 VDEDTRNALTVDKKT
+1989 VDKDTGDTLKVDKKT
-2004 GKSGEKLEYSTTDL
+2004 GKSGETFTYSTADL

-2027 ELVHDGFIAN
+2027 KLDHDGYTAN
-2037 DGNHNKETFD
+2037 DGDLNQSTFD
-2047 SYDDIP
+2047 SYDDVPDDQYPAEIK
-2053 NGEHPETINQKWTVT
+2053 QKWTVS
-2068 LKHKKKTVTSN
+2068 LKHKTIPVTSDQ
-2079 EPKDPTEKITDGDYS
+2079 PKDSTEKITTPDGYD
-2094 HDYPANVGQNDL
+2094 HNYPSGVGQNDL
-2106 NNTVSRNISFI
+2106 NNTVKRTISFV
-2117 YTDKPEGENQAF
+2117 YTDKPAGHNQAF
-2129 PPVTQEVSYKR
+2129 PSVDQDVSYKR
-2140 DATIDLVKLAKGDAD
+2140 DATIDLVKLAKGDKD
-2155 AVSYTNWEPK
+2155 AVTYSNWEPA

-2171 FDNNPVQVVDGY
+2171 FTKNPVPVKTAY
-2183 VADYVVV
+2183 VADYEVV
-2190 PSQDVPKDEN
+2190 PSQDVPKDKTG
-2200 DKAQNGQ
+2200 KAENGQ
-2207 NIVVKYSPVGKIIP
+2207 NVVVRYSPVGKIIP
-2221 VDKDGHE
+2221 V
-2228 IPDAS
+2228 
-2233 TPKYKNDHNDP
+2233 YKNGTRIPKAPNPSYNNDFKDP
-2244 TKTTTTDVP
+2244 TRITNTPVP

-2259 AEVPNVTP
+2259 AEISEVTP
-2267 DKPGE
+2267 DPDNPGK
-2272 DTKVV
+2272 DTEVV
-2277 YVKNTQTIDLV
+2277 YVKNKQTIDLT
-2288 YVDTTTGQTLTTQ
+2288 YVDTTTNKTLTTQ
-2301 VNVDQGD
+2301 TNVAQGD
-2308 SGSAIPTSVT
+2308 SDSAIPASVT

-2333 VIDTAKA
+2333 VIDTSKPQA
-2340 KETVPGKFDYSG
+2340 TVPANFDSSS
-2352 QNTDGSDAQPQVVTI
+2352 QNPDGTDAVHQVVTV
-2367 YLKHGTEII
+2367 YLKHGKETI
-2376 TSTDPKDADKSN
+2376 TANDPKNPGDPINEKDPNGAKYPKDVDKSN
-2388 LTISSQ
+2388 LTISSK

-2570 SKIPDQPLD
+2570 SKTPDQPLD

-2616 YKVETKPSTDELSA
+2616 YKVKTKPSPDELSA

-2790 LKVYDQDLDKYLGKT
+2790 LKVYDQDLDKYLGRT
-2805 DSFYGLTDQEVGED
+2805 DSFYGWTDQEVGED

-2825 ELKKQFAERGF
+2825 ELKKQFAEWGF
-2836 DIVEVPELAKNYDN
+2836 DIVEVPKLAKNYDN

-3050 TKPVT
+3050 VT

>member
-300 NNGNNYNGQGRPSTT
+300 NNGNNYYGFGKPTTT

-329 SSQADPTKVTENS
+329 SSKADPTKITENS
-342 SLSFIRKVETG
+342 TLSFTRKVETG

-625 MTVTVK
+625 MTITAK
-631 EKDDEGKEVYKDVV
+631 SHDKDGKEEFKDIV
-645 VPVTIKSADLVPDF
+645 VPVTIKSADLVPNF
-659 WAAGAHGDGILN
+659 WAAGAHGDNILN

-701 DPNLPENTKVKST
+701 DLHLPKDTKVKST

-736 LSKDSIKSALGA
+736 MSKDSIKSALWA
-748 SANQDKDNRYYS
+748 SGKQDANNRYYS
-760 PDIDYTKGKYGTI
+760 PEIDYTKEKYGS
-773 GISTSDD
+773 ISINVSND
-780 SRKASNRIVEPIFY
+780 SKKASNRIVEPTFY

-804 GDLTNIKDFNPGIT
+804 GDLTNLLNLNPGIT

-832 SYMVGNQQVVKLDYS
+832 SYMVGNQQVIKLDYS
-847 GTGFVYDAS
+847 GTGFVYDAN
-856 KGNNTNPGGGN
+856 KDGNT
-867 ILPIAIDADAEPG
+867 LPIAIDADAEPG

-979 YSSGTI
+979 YSSGSI

-991 INFPQADDDKKCFT
+991 INFPQADPKNSFT
-1005 FELTGPEEL
+1005 FELTGPEEFIAL
-1014 NSVNDKLTSDDYVVY
+1014 NNNLGKDDFTTY
-1029 YSTEQQDLPSTKDRG
+1029 YSTKTQDLPTVKDRG

-1050 GYVTSDQVSDW
+1050 GYVTAGQVTDW

-1071 NTTLPSGSVVGQIVF
+1071 NTTLPGGTVLGQIVF

-1096 AGKSANFRAAVMGE
+1096 AGKTSYFRAAVMGE
-1110 TLNPFITENTTITVV
+1110 TINPFLTENTSIKVV
-1125 GKSTVNTRLHYKDTD
+1125 GKSTVNTRLHYQDTD
-1140 GQDHY
+1140 RQDHY

-1155 NDNVDTMNSSDFDLN
+1155 NDNVDTMKSSDFALN

-1180 YELVANQTPSI
+1180 YELVANQVPSI

-1198 SKDATAEFNKIVTY
+1198 SKDATAEFNKTVTY
-1212 ASDGDTVQF
+1212 AFDGDIVQF
-1221 ELVPKIDKAT
+1221 ELEPKIDKAT

-1533 LKNTGEDEIARLI
+1533 LKNTGEDEITRLI

-1689 NKLINEVNPKV
+1689 NKLINEANPKV

-2190 PSQDVPKDEN
+2190 PSQDVLKDEN

-2267 DKPGE
+2267 DKPDE

-2570 SKIPDQPLD
+2570 SKTSDQPLD

-2596 FPTDVATNID
+2596 FPTDIATNID

-2616 YKVETKPSTDELSA
+2616 YKVKTKPSPDELSA

-2734 KFIYEPIK
+2734 KFIYKPIK

-2790 LKVYDQDLDKYLGKT
+2790 LKVYDQDLDKYLGRT
-2805 DSFYGLTDQEVGED
+2805 DSFYGWTDQEVGED

-2836 DIVEVPELAKNYDN
+2836 DIVEVPKLAKNYDN

-3041 TNPNHPTKP
+3041 TNPNRPTKP

-3064 QHSKVNGETDLNGF
+3064 QYSKVNGETDLNGF
-3078 VDGISDEKAGAVA
+3078 VHGISDEKAGAVA

>member
-41 HAATDETVTNAD
+41 HAATDETVTRTD
-53 NKSGTEDKAVT
+53 NKSGTEDNAVI
-64 TENSETEDKA
+64 TENSETTDKA
-74 QEATNV
+74 QEAADV
-80 TKKTNE
+80 TEKTNE

-95 QTGAVAKTSEKVG
+95 QTGDVAKTSEKVD
-108 DNATTD
+108 DNAATD

-127 SDDKTTDVANTELL
+127 SDDKTE
-141 RQLTIKK
+141 
-148 SLLLLTRLKKN
+148 KN

-169 KPAVNNKLAAPAPA
+169 KPAVNNKLADPAPA

-247 EINDSTITTAGALGN
+247 GWGQYGPINDSTITTAGALGN

-300 NNGNNYNGQGRPSTT
+300 NNGNNYYGQGRPSTT
-315 IKDGIYDQNIYWSR
+315 IKDGKYYQNIYWSR
-329 SSQADPTKVTENS
+329 SSQADPTKITKNPT
-342 SLSFIRKVETG
+342 LSFIRKVETG

-361 TAPDGNK
+361 TAPDRNK

-552 NFTNNTAL
+552 NFTNNSAL

-588 VDRYGTRSYAYTLT
+588 IDRYGTRSYTYTLT

-625 MTVTVK
+625 MTITAK
-631 EKDDEGKEVYKDVV
+631 SHDKDGKEEFKDIV
-645 VPVTIKSADLVPDF
+645 VPVTIKSADLVPNF
-659 WAAGAHGDGILN
+659 WAAGAHGDNILN

-701 DPNLPENTKVKST
+701 DLHLPKDTKVKST

-736 LSKDSIKSALGA
+736 MSKDSIKSALWA
-748 SANQDKDNRYYS
+748 SGKQDANNRYYS
-760 PDIDYTKGKYGTI
+760 PEIDYTKEKYGS
-773 GISTSDD
+773 ISINVSND
-780 SRKASNRIVEPIFY
+780 SKKASNRIVEPTFY

-804 GDLTNIKDFNPGIT
+804 GDLTNLLNLNPGIT

-832 SYMVGNQQVVKLDYS
+832 SYMVGNQQVIKLDYS
-847 GTGFVYDAS
+847 GTGFVYDAN
-856 KGNNTNPGGGN
+856 KDGNT
-867 ILPIAIDADAEPG
+867 LPIAIDADAEPG

-979 YSSGTI
+979 YSSGSI

-991 INFPQADDDKKCFT
+991 INFPQADPKNSFT
-1005 FELTGPEEL
+1005 FELTGPEEFIAL
-1014 NSVNDKLTSDDYVVY
+1014 NNNLGKDDFTTY
-1029 YSTEQQDLPSTKDRG
+1029 YSTKTQDLPTVKDRG

-1050 GYVTSDQVSDW
+1050 GYVTAGQVTDW

-1071 NTTLPSGSVVGQIVF
+1071 NTTLPGGTVLGQIVF

-1096 AGKSANFRAAVMGE
+1096 AGKTSYFRAAVMGE
-1110 TLNPFITENTTITVV
+1110 TINPFLTENTSIKVV
-1125 GKSTVNTRLHYKDTD
+1125 GKSTVNTRLHYQDTD
-1140 GQDHY
+1140 RQDHY

-1155 NDNVDTMNSSDFDLN
+1155 NDNVDTMKSSDFALN

-1180 YELVANQTPSI
+1180 YELVANQVPSI

-1198 SKDATAEFNKIVTY
+1198 SKDATAEFNKTVTY
-1212 ASDGDTVQF
+1212 AFDGDTVQF
-1221 ELVPKIDKAT
+1221 ELTPKIDKAT
-1231 QTINRTVHFRTD
+1231 QTINRTVHFMD
-1243 GDNSEEV
+1243 DNNQKV
-1250 AEDVSTPVTVTELT
+1250 ARDVSTPVTVTELT

-1384 DFPADVATNLQALK
+1384 DFPADVATNLKALK

-2461 GASKVTTDDVSRA
+2461 GASKVTTNDVSRVE
-2474 KDGVITNETTVTY
+2474 DGVITNETTVTY

-2505 SKTPIFN
+2505 SETPIFN
-2512 NDPND
+2512 NDSND

-2548 KDRKVVYVA
+2548 NDRKVVYVA

-2570 SKIPDQPLD
+2570 SKTPDQPLD

-2616 YKVETKPSTDELSA
+2616 YKVKTKPSPDELSA

-2642 KLVLTHDTEIVTGEN
+2642 KLVLTHDTETVTGEN

-2697 GDKTPETNTRTNDAT
+2697 GDKSPETNTRTNDAT
-2712 LIKNVTI
+2712 LIRNVTI

-2734 KFIYEPIK
+2734 KFIYESIK
-2742 TPKIDGYTVSLE
+2742 THKIDGYTVSLE
-2754 NAGGTAIS
+2754 NAGGTTIS

-2790 LKVYDQDLDKYLGKT
+2790 LKVYDQDLDKYLGET

-2856 DQDNKPQVFVLV
+2856 DQDNKPQIFVLV

-2875 VTPDDPKTPE
+2875 VTPDDPKTPD

-2895 PSGLTE
+2895 PGGLTE

-2940 KEVKYTDWTS
+2940 KEVTYTDWTS
-2950 KNSNWPEY
+2950 KNSNWSEY
-2958 QSPDVPGYTVDIE
+2958 QSPDIPGYTVDIE

-3001 NPSNPGN
+3001 KPSNPGN

-3036 KPGRP
+3036 NPGRP

-3109 ESGWQASLLGMGLFF
+3109 ESGWQASLIGMGLFF

>member
-625 MTVTVK
+625 MTITAK
-631 EKDDEGKEVYKDVV
+631 SHDKDGKEEFKDIV
-645 VPVTIKSADLVPDF
+645 VPVTIKSADLVPNF
-659 WAAGAHGDGILN
+659 WAAGAHGDNILN

-701 DPNLPENTKVKST
+701 DLHLPKDTKVKST

-736 LSKDSIKSALGA
+736 MSKDSIKSALWA

-928 MIGDGNWEIKT
+928 MIGQGDWEIKT

-979 YSSGTI
+979 YSSGSI

-991 INFPQADDDKKCFT
+991 INFPQADPKNGFT
-1005 FELTGPEEL
+1005 FELTGPEEFIAL
-1014 NSVNDKLTSDDYVVY
+1014 NNNLGKDDFTTY
-1029 YSTEQQDLPSTKDRG
+1029 YSTKTQDLPTVKDRG

-1050 GYVTSDQVSDW
+1050 GYVTAGQVTDW

-1071 NTTLPSGSVVGQIVF
+1071 NTTLPGGTVLGQIVF

-1096 AGKSANFRAAVMGE
+1096 AGKTSYFRAAVMGE
-1110 TLNPFITENTTITVV
+1110 TINPFLTENTSIKVV
-1125 GKSTVNTRLHYKDTD
+1125 GKSTVNTRLHYQDTD
-1140 GQDHY
+1140 RQDHY

-1155 NDNVDTMNSSDFDLN
+1155 NDNVDTMKSSDFALN

-1180 YELVANQTPSI
+1180 YELVANQVPSI

-1198 SKDATAEFNKIVTY
+1198 SKDATAEFNKTVTY
-1212 ASDGDTVQF
+1212 AFDGDIVQF
-1221 ELVPKIDKAT
+1221 ELEPKIDKAT

-1277 TVNGQTQDL
+1277 NVNGQTQNL
-1286 LVHVGQNGQISLTL
+1286 AVLVGQNGQISLTL

-1305 PDVSDYYVV
+1305 PAVSDYYVV

-1328 TFTKDGSLT
+1328 AFTKDGTLT

-1351 QIKVYDDDSDTPDQ
+1351 QIKVYDDESNTPGQ
-1365 DLDTTE
+1365 ALDTTD
-1371 SGATTDFTGNSKS
+1371 SGATTNFTGNSKS
-1384 DFPADVATNLQALK
+1384 DFPADVATNLEALK
-1398 DYYERKNY
+1398 AYYENKNY
-1406 EVVTLPAAS
+1406 VVETLPAAT

-1533 LKNTGEDEIARLI
+1533 LKNTGEDEIAKLM

-1568 VYDDTTNSELS
+1568 VYDDTT
-1579 PVTAKSELEGQGK
+1579 KSELEGQGQ

-1606 PDKFSSNIDLLKSYY
+1606 PAEFSSNIYLLKSYY

-1631 TAIPAKFDATS
+1631 TDIPAKFDATS
-1642 NGTGQTDSTPQYVDI
+1642 NGTGQTDRTPQYVDI
-1657 HLEHV
+1657 HLEHA
-1662 LSLERETK
+1662 LSLEKKTK
-1670 TVTRKINYYD
+1670 TVTRTINYYD
-1680 KDQKNQNNQ
+1680 QDQS
-1689 NKLINEVNPKV
+1689 KLINEANPKV

-1769 AVLPSQVNYDLS
+1769 AVLPSQTNYDLS

-1808 KNTVVNV
+1808 KNTVVNI
-1815 YYREKVVTVTVDN
+1815 YYREKVVPVTVDN

-1877 GQPVPGLKDI
+1877 DQPVQGLKDI

-1895 SAKINLVTGD
+1895 SATINLVTGK
-1905 VIYQGDWKAHNST
+1905 VIYQGDWKVHNST
-1918 TTNQQRETITTDGGN
+1918 TTNQQGEIITTNGGN

-2140 DATIDLVKLAKGDAD
+2140 DATIDLVKLAKGDSD

-2875 VTPDDPKTPE
+2875 VTPDDPKTPD

-2895 PSGLTE
+2895 PGGLTE

-2940 KEVKYTDWTS
+2940 KEVTYTDWTS
-2950 KNSNWPEY
+2950 KNSNWSEY
-2958 QSPDVPGYTVDIE
+2958 QSPDIPGYTVDIE

-3036 KPGRP
+3036 NPGRP

>member
-41 HAATDETVTNAD
+41 HAATNETVTSTD
-53 NKSGTEDKAVT
+53 NKSGTED
-64 TENSETEDKA
+64 N
-74 QEATNV
+74 
-80 TKKTNE
+80 
-86 DKTATTEEK
+86 TATTEEK
-95 QTGAVAKTSEKVG
+95 QTGDV
-108 DNATTD
+108 ATTAD
-114 KSSET
+114 KSSDT
-119 QASEDKVS
+119 STPEDKVS
-127 SDDKTTDVANTELL
+127 SEGKTEDVTNTEEVTKPASGQKKFATTDKTMKIFTKMLVA
-141 RQLTIKK
+141 
-148 SLLLLTRLKKN
+148 
-159 NVTTPTSEVA
+159 
-169 KPAVNNKLAAPAPA
+169 APA
-183 PSTASLSD
+183 PSTSGLSD

-197 DDHGVTLS
+197 DDQGVTLS
-205 MSKNTLGEGG
+205 MSKKTLGEGG

-342 SLSFIRKVETG
+342 SLSFTRKVETG

-435 TTIKQVGGA
+435 TTIEQVGGA
-444 GGDIIITV
+444 GGNIIIKV
-452 PKGSGRQGFESAPG
+452 PEGSGRQGYEGKPG

-481 TFTAAGNITVTEQVL
+481 TFRAADNITVTEQVL
-496 TKDGTKEIKAV
+496 TKDGTKEINAV

-523 EGQFG
+523 EGEFG

-659 WAAGAHGDGILN
+659 WAAGAHGDNILN

-967 SEEMNYATEIAN
+967 SEEMNYTTEIAN

-1212 ASDGDTVQF
+1212 AFDGDTVQF

-1277 TVNGQTQDL
+1277 NVNGQTQNL
-1286 LVHVGQNGQISLTL
+1286 AVLVGQNGQISLTL

-1305 PDVSDYYVV
+1305 PAVSDYYVV

-1328 TFTKDGSLT
+1328 AFTKDGTLT

-1351 QIKVYDDDSDTPDQ
+1351 QIKVYDDESNTPGQ
-1365 DLDTTE
+1365 ALDTTD
-1371 SGATTDFTGNSKS
+1371 SGATTNFTGNSKS

-1398 DYYERKNY
+1398 DYYKRKNY

-1521 EIAAKATISADF
+1521 EVAAKATISADF
-1533 LKNTGEDEIARLI
+1533 LKNAGEDEIAKLM

-1568 VYDDTTNSELS
+1568 VYDDTTDSELS

-1606 PDKFSSNIDLLKSYY
+1606 PAEFSSNIDLLKSYY

-1631 TAIPAKFDATS
+1631 TDIPAKFDATS

-1657 HLEHV
+1657 HLEHA
-1662 LSLERETK
+1662 LSLEKETK
-1670 TVTRKINYYD
+1670 TVTRTINYYD
-1680 KDQKNQNNQ
+1680 QDQ
-1689 NKLINEVNPKV
+1689 NKLINEANPKV

-1749 THTTGEASDA
+1749 THTTGETSDA

-1781 KYGYEAPTDKDG
+1781 KYGYEAPTDKNG
-1793 KSFAQVDEVTPLPTD
+1793 KSFAQIDEVTPLPTD

-1828 PPTAGTKVPETDTE
+1828 PPTAGTKVPGTDTE

-1895 SAKINLVTGD
+1895 SAKINLVTG
-1905 VIYQGDWKAHNST
+1905 VVSYRGDWKAHNST
-1918 TTNQQRETITTDGGN
+1918 TTNQQGETITTDGGN
-1933 SFAEVISPSSKTGY
+1933 SFTEVVSPSSKNGY

-1989 VDEDTRNALTVDKKT
+1989 IDEDTGNALKVDKKT
-2004 GKSGEKLEYSTTDL
+2004 GKSGEKLGYSTTDL

-2027 ELVHDGFIAN
+2027 ELVHDGFTAN

-2053 NGEHPETINQKWTVT
+2053 NGEYPETINQKWTVT
-2068 LKHKKKTVTSN
+2068 LKHKKITVTSN

-2155 AVSYTNWEPK
+2155 AVSYTNWKPK

-2200 DKAQNGQ
+2200 GKAQNGQ
-2207 NIVVKYSPVGKIIP
+2207 NIFVKYSPVGKIIP
-2221 VDKDGHE
+2221 VDKDDHE

-2301 VNVDQGD
+2301 VNVAQGD

-2340 KETVPGKFDYSG
+2340 KETVPGKFDYSR
-2352 QNTDGSDAQPQVVTI
+2352 QNTDGSDAKPQVVTV

-2376 TSTDPKDADKSN
+2376 TSTDHKVPGHPINEKDPNGAKYPKDADKSN
-2388 LTISSQ
+2388 LTISSK

-2409 VVRTDDSTLTR
+2409 VIATDDGTLTR

-2432 ETSKWT
+2432 ETSEWT
-2438 GKKEYDDVDTRVVN
+2438 GKKEYDDVDTRVIN

-2487 HPMGKIIPVDKN
+2487 HPMDKIIPVDKN

-2570 SKIPDQPLD
+2570 SKTPDQPLD

-2616 YKVETKPSTDELSA
+2616 YKVKTKPSPDELSA

-2642 KLVLTHDTEIVTGEN
+2642 KLVLTHGTEIVIGEN

-2940 KEVKYTDWTS
+2940 KEVTYTDWTS
-2950 KNSNWPEY
+2950 KNSNWSEY
-2958 QSPDVPGYTVDIE
+2958 QSPDIPGYTVDIE

-2986 VEINYTADPVPDEPV
+2986 VEINYTADPVPAEPV

-3036 KPGRP
+3036 KPGQP
-3041 TNPNHPTKP
+3041 TNPDHPTKP

-3064 QHSKVNGETDLNGF
+3064 QYSKVNGETDLNGF
-3078 VDGISDEKAGAVA
+3078 VHGISDEKAGAVA